1 MFKRDPEQAAQRQ
14 AQHDEQRRER
24 EEWAARQKA
33 ETEALTA
40 WRATHPAEKTLNAA
54 CMLRPWPG
62 SKFGETP
69 RGPILGGHAEFVD
82 AGAHKA
88 WTATRLVGG
97 VATDGAPLA
106 AGRKDKGA
114 AVINVTFG
122 NGSAHTYDVTP
133 ESTTLRMADQYVTA
147 FNALATQLADEA
159 AQQ

>member
-1 MFKRDPEQAAQRQ
+1 MLKRDPEQAAQRQ
-14 AQHDEQRRER
+14 AQQDEQRRER

-33 ETEALTA
+33 ENDALTS
-40 WRATHPAEKTLNAA
+40 WRTAHPAEKALNAA

-69 RGPILGGHAEFVD
+69 RGPILGGHAEFID

-88 WTATRLVGG
+88 STATRPVGG
-97 VATDGAPLA
+97 VATDGASHV
-106 AGRKDKGA
+106 AGLKDKGS

-122 NGSAHTYDVTP
+122 NGAVHTYNVTP
-133 ESTTLRMADQYVTA
+133 ENTTLRMASQYVTA

-159 AQQ
+159 AQR